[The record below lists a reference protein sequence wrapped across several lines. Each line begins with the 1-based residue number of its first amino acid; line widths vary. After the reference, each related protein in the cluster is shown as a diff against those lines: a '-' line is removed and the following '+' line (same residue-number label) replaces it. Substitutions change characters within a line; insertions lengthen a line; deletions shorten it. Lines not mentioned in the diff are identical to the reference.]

1 MLKNL
6 KMIVK
11 SRLTSKYSAVAR
23 LAYYKKQKL
32 LTLREHLSS
41 APSLLVG
48 SVLLIFL
55 VFFVLSY
62 YLCLRSEFDVV
73 VFATISAYNDI
84 WFVFSFSYL
93 QEGSCLIQIICV
105 CLRIVVSNTQ
115 CYVFCFACLH
125 LVFCVH
131 NATSISGLSILDCPF
146 GIL

>member
-84 WFVFSFSYL
+84 WFVFSFRYL
-93 QEGSCLIQIICV
+93 
-105 CLRIVVSNTQ
+105 
-115 CYVFCFACLH
+115 
-125 LVFCVH
+125 
-131 NATSISGLSILDCPF
+131 
-146 GIL
+146 